1 MEPGIFPGW
10 HMNKSHWL
18 TVVLDGMVEDEKI
31 RFLVAMSYE
40 LAKNEEVGDHFLIS
54 LINYL
59 S

>member
-1 MEPGIFPGW
+1 MA
-10 HMNKSHWL
+10 
-18 TVVLDGMVEDEKI
+18 LDGTIEDETI
-31 RFLVAMSYE
+31 RFLAAMSYE